1 MRGASTKPQQKRLKS
16 CLKELDPRNLRG
28 SHCKSPGLLDWLPA
42 GTDYGS
48 KMEGY
53 GKDLADKSNSEAHVT
68 AAVTVSVLRVV
79 SGMLALAECQ

>member
-1 MRGASTKPQQKRLKS
+1 ML
-16 CLKELDPRNLRG
+16 
-28 SHCKSPGLLDWLPA
+28 A

-79 SGMLALAECQ
+79 SGMLALAECQSDSDALQVRGPCLFHMLY